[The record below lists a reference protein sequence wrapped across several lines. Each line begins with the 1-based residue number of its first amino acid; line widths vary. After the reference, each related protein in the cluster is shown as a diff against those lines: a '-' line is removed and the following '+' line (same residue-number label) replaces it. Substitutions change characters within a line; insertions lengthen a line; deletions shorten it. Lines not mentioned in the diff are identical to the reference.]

1 MMKII
6 ENMVGQTSASVM
18 PVPFHRHKSPRSVP
32 SPRINLRKT
41 PFYDTSVEDNM
52 IFTIPCCMYRCI
64 LCHKQTPL
72 LFISGQISLDIT
84 KEFFCSQSFKTF
96 GTTCPTHG
104 SPVKKTDRFY
114 ENDPFLRLQPL
125 LLKRFYR
132 FDKAVKETGGI
143 HDFKTFIHQFAIFD
157 RRYHPVIFRFPDQI
171 LRFLTGFFRNRQSDQ
186 IFPPVFKNP

>member
-1 MMKII
+1 MYHHSTPYTQIFCFYIEILHFSIVYTSANASYPMMKII

-84 KEFFCSQSFKTF
+84 KEFFFRKALRPLEPRAPRMVLPLKKRIVFMKTI
-96 GTTCPTHG
+96 
-104 SPVKKTDRFY
+104 RFCAY
-114 ENDPFLRLQPL
+114 SLC
-125 LLKRFYR
+125 Y
-132 FDKAVKETGGI
+132 
-143 HDFKTFIHQFAIFD
+143 
-157 RRYHPVIFRFPDQI
+157 
-171 LRFLTGFFRNRQSDQ
+171 
-186 IFPPVFKNP
+186 